1 MFAINLVQH
10 SNLLTK
16 AELRVTFVDKINKI
30 GFTTE
35 IIYCMERTFLENIC
49 LFWPWCG
56 EVFLDLFNIRKKKKQ
71 AKHFRNT
78 GKSIISYVQF
88 DQKSQAWIGEEVD
101 G

>member
-16 AELRVTFVDKINKI
+16 AELRVTFVDKNNKI
-30 GFTTE
+30 GFTAE
-35 IIYCMERTFLENIC
+35 ISYCMGKTFLENIC
-49 LFWPWCG
+49 LFWPWCR
-56 EVFLDLFNIRKKKKQ
+56 EVLLILFNIRKKKD
-71 AKHFRNT
+71 KHFKNT

-88 DQKSQAWIGEEVD
+88 DQKSQAWMGEEVD

>member
-10 SNLLTK
+10 SNLFTK
-16 AELRVTFVDKINKI
+16 AELRVTFVDKNNKI
-30 GFTTE
+30 GFTAE

-56 EVFLDLFNIRKKKKQ
+56 EVFLILFNTRKKKNNPNILGKQ
-71 AKHFRNT
+71 ESLLFLISSSI
-78 GKSIISYVQF
+78 KSL
-88 DQKSQAWIGEEVD
+88 WIGEEVY